1 MTNWGILGTGNIAK
15 TFASAIKE
23 TDRSTLLAVGS
34 RSKDSAD
41 LFASTYNCIGFDD
54 YQKLLDDKD
63 INSIYIST
71 PHTSHFE
78 FSYKALMNGKS
89 VLCEKPLTM
98 NSSEA
103 MLLFNLAKKK
113 QLLLMEAFMYRMHP
127 QTDKIRELVQENF
140 EGKKIEIKAS
150 FGFEANVKEDHRL
163 LNPKLGGGSILDI
176 GCYPLSMARMI
187 VGFINGKEFMDPEE
201 YEVQSEINKHGIDL
215 SSEAKLTFS
224 DGSLAYLSSSIK
236 ENLDN
241 SVEVTDGKRT
251 LLVRDPWH
259 CGCLLYTSPSPRD

>member
-41 LFASTYNCIGFDD
+41 LFASTYNCIGFDN

-78 FSYKALMNGKS
+78 FSYKALISGKS
-89 VLCEKPLTM
+89 VLCEKPITM

-103 MLLFNLAKKK
+103 MLLFDLAKKK

-127 QTDKIRELVQENF
+127 QTDKIREIVQENF
-140 EGKKIEIKAS
+140 EGNKIEVKAS
-150 FGFEANVKEDHRL
+150 FGFEAKVKKDHRL

-176 GCYPLSMARMI
+176 GC
-187 VGFINGKEFMDPEE
+187 
-201 YEVQSEINKHGIDL
+201 
-215 SSEAKLTFS
+215 
-224 DGSLAYLSSSIK
+224 
-236 ENLDN
+236 
-241 SVEVTDGKRT
+241 
-251 LLVRDPWH
+251 
-259 CGCLLYTSPSPRD
+259 

>member
-41 LFASTYNCIGFDD
+41 LFASTYNCIGFDN
-54 YQKLLDDKD
+54 YQKLLDNKD

-78 FSYKALMNGKS
+78 FSYKALMSGKS

-103 MLLFNLAKKK
+103 MLLFDLAKKK

-127 QTDKIRELVQENF
+127 QTDKI
-140 EGKKIEIKAS
+140 I
-150 FGFEANVKEDHRL
+150 
-163 LNPKLGGGSILDI
+163 
-176 GCYPLSMARMI
+176 
-187 VGFINGKEFMDPEE
+187 
-201 YEVQSEINKHGIDL
+201 
-215 SSEAKLTFS
+215 
-224 DGSLAYLSSSIK
+224 
-236 ENLDN
+236 
-241 SVEVTDGKRT
+241 
-251 LLVRDPWH
+251 
-259 CGCLLYTSPSPRD
+259 

>member
-1 MTNWGILGTGNIAK
+1 
-15 TFASAIKE
+15 
-23 TDRSTLLAVGS
+23 
-34 RSKDSAD
+34 
-41 LFASTYNCIGFDD
+41 
-54 YQKLLDDKD
+54 
-63 INSIYIST
+63 
-71 PHTSHFE
+71 
-78 FSYKALMNGKS
+78 MNGKS

-150 FGFEANVKEDHRL
+150 FGFAANVKEDHRL

-187 VGFINGKEFMDPEE
+187 VGLINGKEFVDPEE
-201 YEVQSEINKHGIDL
+201 YEVQSEINEHGIDL

-259 CGCLLYTSPSPRD
+259 CGEYKNCLLYTSPSPRDQRGSGIAGCG

>member
-34 RSKDSAD
+34 RSKGSAD

-89 VLCEKPLTM
+89 VLCEKPLVLNNGSTAIM
-98 NSSEA
+98 KMQASQLVERAEKANKIASEKVK
-103 MLLFNLAKKK
+103 N
-113 QLLLMEAFMYRMHP
+113 
-127 QTDKIRELVQENF
+127 I
-140 EGKKIEIKAS
+140 KKII
-150 FGFEANVKEDHRL
+150 GF
-163 LNPKLGGGSILDI
+163 
-176 GCYPLSMARMI
+176 
-187 VGFINGKEFMDPEE
+187 
-201 YEVQSEINKHGIDL
+201 
-215 SSEAKLTFS
+215 
-224 DGSLAYLSSSIK
+224 
-236 ENLDN
+236 
-241 SVEVTDGKRT
+241 
-251 LLVRDPWH
+251 
-259 CGCLLYTSPSPRD
+259 